1 MMKHAYLIMAHN
13 QPELLKTL
21 LTLIDDERNVFI
33 VERLIKS
40 ILWIVGGYKIYIS
53 GSEVVYNKIK
63 SFYTDGGFRD
73 FDYHFMSNVY
83 ENEVCV
89 VKRDEKDMPQEKK
102 SSVPAGGHL
111 NGKRIGFDAGG
122 SDRKVSAVVDG
133 QTIYSEE
140 TVWFPKLN
148 SDAQYHYD
156 GLLDSIK
163 TAASYLPR
171 VDSIGVSSAGICIDN
186 KMMVASLFVKVN
198 EEDFDNSIKLLI
210 QQVCS
215 IYKIKIDYLYLI
227 C

>member
-1 MMKHAYLIMAHN
+1 MEENYMTLPILDPNFKPAIIELRKFNEDVAKCENKQHLIIAVERN
-13 QPELLKTL
+13 NGYVYRKELDIFADG
-21 LTLIDDERNVFI
+21 IDDERNVFI

-89 VKRDEKDMPQEKK
+89 VKCDEKDMPQEKK

-148 SDAQYHYD
+148 SDPQYHID
-156 GLLDSIK
+156 GIYASTSPPIFSIAVFI
-163 TAASYLPR
+163 AA
-171 VDSIGVSSAGICIDN
+171 
-186 KMMVASLFVKVN
+186 
-198 EEDFDNSIKLLI
+198 
-210 QQVCS
+210 
-215 IYKIKIDYLYLI
+215 
-227 C
+227 